1 MQLQPIVIESI
12 NLIGIETRTKN
23 SDEITGNGKIPQLI
37 QSFYGDLLHK
47 IPDRDGSQIL
57 AVYTDYESDEN
68 GEYTYFLGARV
79 NNLSRI
85 PDGMVG
91 RTIPSALYQVIPS
104 EQGTIPEIVLKV
116 WQSIWQNSGIKKI
129 RAYTTDFELYDEQS
143 LASGHTQ
150 VDVYIS
156 IIDM

>member
-1 MQLQPIVIESI
+1 MQPIVIEPI
-12 NLIGIETRTKN
+12 HLIGIETRTNN

-37 QSFYGDLLHK
+37 QSFYGEKLHK

-79 NNLSRI
+79 HDLSKI

-91 RTIPSALYQVIPS
+91 RTIASARYQVIPS
-104 EQGTIPEIVLKV
+104 EQGSIPEIVLKV
-116 WQSIWQNSGIKKI
+116 WQNIWQNSDIKNI
-129 RAYTTDFELYDEQS
+129 RAYTTDFELYEEQS
-143 LASGHTQ
+143 LASGNTR
-150 VDVYIS
+150 VNVYIA
-156 IIDM
+156 IKDM